1 MRKLILIIFFIFFS
15 SIAFAQ
21 SDYSN
26 FTKVKKLFNQKNYS
40 ELTNL
45 NFNISSKSEFYP
57 YYIFYRSISNYYLN
71 NEDQSLN
78 DLNEII
84 KSFPKWSQIDEVY
97 YWIIKIIIDK
107 ESIETTLNYF
117 NKIKNIQIQEDI
129 YSMIE
134 PEIKKISS
142 FNQLKTLYKNYANNK
157 IIAKYYGRSLLKE
170 YLSDEIIDEITEIL
184 DLVERDELFVVENKK
199 FRVAVLLPFM
209 FDGFDNDNFIKNNNF
224 IMDLYSG
231 ILFGHKNYDSINSM
245 IDIIPFDT
253 RRDPIVVRKIIQE
266 GNLDNVDLIIGPLY
280 GKPIEIIKQF
290 CLENK
295 ILMINP
301 LSSNNKIIDDNRY
314 SLLFKPSIKTVAQ
327 KASEYS
333 IDRFNTNK
341 NTIIFYENNFQDS
354 LIAKIYYDNLEKN
367 GFNIIYSKS
376 VSKDDSRLILDSL
389 ASTYEE
395 MLSDSIY
402 DTLKNISGFLIKD
415 GRGID
420 ELDTAYKYI
429 EKFYIEEDSIGHVFV
444 SSKNSLFA
452 SNIISAVD
460 IRNDTIPVLGFE
472 DWLKFNLISINQ
484 FQDLDI
490 SLISP
495 SFSNSLDEDYKYI
508 EEYFID
514 NYRRKLSN
522 NFIIG
527 VELINMIIDINK
539 SYGRYFQFGLR
550 NEKLIKGKISGGSSY
565 VRANDNQI
573 VPVIKVVESDI
584 IKIN

>member
-1 MRKLILIIFFIFFS
+1 MRKLTLIIFLIFFS

-184 DLVERDELFVVENKK
+184 DLVERDELFVIENKK

-266 GNLDNVDLIIGPLY
+266 GSLDNVDLIIGPLY

-314 SLLFKPSIKTVAQ
+314 SLLFKPSIKTVAE
-327 KASEYS
+327 KASEFS
-333 IDRFNTNK
+333 INKFNTNK

-402 DTLKNISGFLIKD
+402 DTLKNISGILIKD

-565 VRANDNQI
+565 LRANDNQI

>member
-1 MRKLILIIFFIFFS
+1 MRKLTLIIFFIFFS
-15 SIAFAQ
+15 SIGFAQ

-78 DLNEII
+78 DLDEII

-107 ESIETTLNYF
+107 ENIETTLNYF
-117 NKIKNIQIQEDI
+117 NKIKNIQIQDDI
-129 YSMIE
+129 YSIIE
-134 PEIKKISS
+134 PKIKKISS

-184 DLVERDELFVVENKK
+184 DLVERDELFVIENKK

-231 ILFGHKNYDSINSM
+231 ILFGHKNYDSLNSM

-253 RRDPIVVRKIIQE
+253 RRDPIVVKKIIQE
-266 GNLDNVDLIIGPLY
+266 GSLDNIDLIIGPLY
-280 GKPIEIIKQF
+280 GRPIEIIKQF

-314 SLLFKPSIKTVAQ
+314 SLLFKPSIKTVAE
-327 KASEYS
+327 KASEFS
-333 IDRFNTNK
+333 INRFNKNK
-341 NTIIFYENNFQDS
+341 NTIIFYENNFTDS
-354 LIAKIYYDNLEKN
+354 LIAKIYYENLEKN

-402 DTLKNISGFLIKD
+402 DTLKNISGILIKD

-495 SFSNSLDEDYKYI
+495 SFFNSLDEDYKYI

-565 VRANDNQI
+565 IRANDNQI

>member
-1 MRKLILIIFFIFFS
+1 MRKLTLIIFFIFFS

-266 GNLDNVDLIIGPLY
+266 GSLDNIDLIIGPLY

-402 DTLKNISGFLIKD
+402 DTLKNISGILIKD

-565 VRANDNQI
+565 LRANDNQI

>member
-1 MRKLILIIFFIFFS
+1 MRKLTLIIFFIFFS

-97 YWIIKIIIDK
+97 YWIIKIIIGK

-253 RRDPIVVRKIIQE
+253 RRDPIVVKKIIQE
-266 GNLDNVDLIIGPLY
+266 GSLDNIDLIIGPLY

-402 DTLKNISGFLIKD
+402 DTLKNISGILIKD

-420 ELDTAYKYI
+420 ELDTTYKYI

-565 VRANDNQI
+565 LRANDNQI

>member
-1 MRKLILIIFFIFFS
+1 MRKLTLIIFFIFFS
-15 SIAFAQ
+15 SNGFAQ

-71 NEDQSLN
+71 NEDQSLS

-107 ESIETTLNYF
+107 ENIETTLNYF
-117 NKIKNIQIQEDI
+117 NKIKNIQIQDDI
-129 YSMIE
+129 YSIIE
-134 PEIKKISS
+134 PKIKKISS
-142 FNQLKTLYKNYANNK
+142 FNQLKILYKNFANNK

-184 DLVERDELFVVENKK
+184 DLVERDELFVIENKK

-231 ILFGHKNYDSINSM
+231 ILFGHKIYDSLNSM

-253 RRDPIVVRKIIQE
+253 RRDPIVVKKIIQE
-266 GNLDNVDLIIGPLY
+266 GSLDNIDLIIGPLY
-280 GKPIEIIKQF
+280 GRPIEIIKQF

-314 SLLFKPSIKTVAQ
+314 SLLFKPSIKTVAE
-327 KASEYS
+327 KASEFS
-333 IDRFNTNK
+333 INRFNTNK
-341 NTIIFYENNFQDS
+341 NTVIFYENNFQDS

-395 MLSDSIY
+395 ILSDSIY
-402 DTLKNISGFLIKD
+402 DTLKNISGILIKD

-420 ELDTAYKYI
+420 KLDTAYKYI

-495 SFSNSLDEDYKYI
+495 SFFNSLDEDYKYI

-550 NEKLIKGKISGGSSY
+550 NEKLIKGKISEGSSY
-565 VRANDNQI
+565 IRANDNQI

>member
-402 DTLKNISGFLIKD
+402 DTLKNISGILIKD

-514 NYRRKLSN
+514 NYRRKPSN

-565 VRANDNQI
+565 LRANDNQI

>member
-266 GNLDNVDLIIGPLY
+266 GSLDNVDLIIGPLY

-314 SLLFKPSIKTVAQ
+314 SLLFKPSIKTVAE
-327 KASEYS
+327 KASEFS
-333 IDRFNTNK
+333 INRFNTNK

-402 DTLKNISGFLIKD
+402 DTLKNISGILIKD

-565 VRANDNQI
+565 LRANDNQI

>member
-97 YWIIKIIIDK
+97 YWIIKIIIGK

-314 SLLFKPSIKTVAQ
+314 SLLFKPSIKTVAE
-327 KASEYS
+327 KASEFS
-333 IDRFNTNK
+333 INKFNTNK

-367 GFNIIYSKS
+367 DFNIIYSKS

-402 DTLKNISGFLIKD
+402 DTLKNISGILIKD

-495 SFSNSLDEDYKYI
+495 SFFNSLDEDYKYI

-565 VRANDNQI
+565 LRANDNQI

>member
-1 MRKLILIIFFIFFS
+1 MRKLTLLIIFSFLS
-15 SIAFAQ
+15 SISFAQ

-26 FTKVKKLFNQKNYS
+26 FTRVKKLFNQKKYL
-40 ELTNL
+40 ELINL
-45 NFNISSKSEFYP
+45 NFNISDKSEFYP

-71 NEDQSLN
+71 NKDQSLN

-84 KSFPKWSQIDEVY
+84 KSYPKWSQIDEVY
-97 YWIIKIIIDK
+97 YWTIKIIIDK
-107 ESIETTLNYF
+107 ESIETILNFF
-117 NKIKNIQIQEDI
+117 NKIKSIEIQEDI
-129 YSMIE
+129 YFMIE
-134 PEIKKISS
+134 PKIKKISS
-142 FNQLKTLYKNYANNK
+142 FNQLKSLYKDYPRNK

-170 YLSDEIIDEITEIL
+170 YLSDEIIDEINEIL
-184 DLVERDELFVVENKK
+184 DLVERDKLFIVENKK

-209 FDGFDNDNFIKNNNF
+209 FDGLDNDYFIKKNNF

-231 ILFGHKNYDSINSM
+231 ILFGHMNYDSINSM

-253 RRDPIVVRKIIQE
+253 RRDPKIVKKIIQE
-266 GNLDNVDLIIGPLY
+266 GNLDNIDLIIGPLY

-295 ILMINP
+295 VLMINP
-301 LSSNNKIIDDNRY
+301 LSSNNKIIDDNKY
-314 SLLFKPSIKTVAQ
+314 SLLFKPSIKTVAE
-327 KASEYS
+327 KASEFS
-333 IDRFNTNK
+333 INRFNINK

-354 LIAKIYYDNLEKN
+354 LIAKIYNDNLEKN

-389 ASTYEE
+389 ANTYEE
-395 MLSDSIY
+395 ILSDSLY
-402 DTLKNISGFLIKD
+402 DTLKNISGILIKD

-420 ELDTAYKYI
+420 KLDTAYKYI

-460 IRNDTIPVLGFE
+460 IRNDTISVLGFD
-472 DWLKFNLISINQ
+472 DWLKFNVISINQ

-490 SLISP
+490 SMLSP
-495 SFSNSLDEDYKYI
+495 SFFNSLDEDYKFI
-508 EEYFID
+508 EEYFI
-514 NYRRKLSN
+514 NNFRRKLSN
-522 NFIIG
+522 NFIVG

-539 SYGRYFQFGLR
+539 SYGKYFQFGLR
-550 NEKLIKGKISGGSSY
+550 NEKLIRGKISEGSSY
-565 VRANDNQI
+565 IRANDNQI

-584 IKIN
+584 VKIN

>member
-1 MRKLILIIFFIFFS
+1 MRKLTLIIFLIFFS

-402 DTLKNISGFLIKD
+402 DTLKNISGILIKD

-514 NYRRKLSN
+514 NYRRKPSN

-565 VRANDNQI
+565 LRANDNQI

>member
-1 MRKLILIIFFIFFS
+1 MKKLTLIILFIFFY
-15 SIAFAQ
+15 SIVFAQ

-97 YWIIKIIIDK
+97 YWIIKIIIGK

-184 DLVERDELFVVENKK
+184 DLVERDELFVIENKK

-253 RRDPIVVRKIIQE
+253 RRDPITVKKIIQE
-266 GNLDNVDLIIGPLY
+266 GSLDNIDLIIGPLY

-314 SLLFKPSIKTVAQ
+314 SLLFKPSIKTVAE
-327 KASEYS
+327 KASEFS

-395 MLSDSIY
+395 ILSDSIY
-402 DTLKNISGFLIKD
+402 DTLKNISGILIKD

-495 SFSNSLDEDYKYI
+495 SFFNSLDEDYKYI

>member
-1 MRKLILIIFFIFFS
+1 MRKLTLIIFFIFFS
-15 SIAFAQ
+15 SIGFAQ

-78 DLNEII
+78 DLDEII

-107 ESIETTLNYF
+107 ENIETTLNYF
-117 NKIKNIQIQEDI
+117 NKIKNIQIQDDI
-129 YSMIE
+129 YSIIE
-134 PEIKKISS
+134 PKIKKISS

-184 DLVERDELFVVENKK
+184 DLVERDELFVIENKK

-231 ILFGHKNYDSINSM
+231 ILFGHKNYDSLNSM
-245 IDIIPFDT
+245 IDIIPLDT
-253 RRDPIVVRKIIQE
+253 RRDPIVVKKIIQE
-266 GNLDNVDLIIGPLY
+266 GSLDNIDLIIGPLY
-280 GKPIEIIKQF
+280 GRPIEIIKQF

-314 SLLFKPSIKTVAQ
+314 SLLFKPSIKTVAE
-327 KASEYS
+327 KASEFS
-333 IDRFNTNK
+333 INRFNTNK
-341 NTIIFYENNFQDS
+341 NTVIFYENNFQDS

-395 MLSDSIY
+395 ILSDSIY
-402 DTLKNISGFLIKD
+402 DTLKNISGILIKD

-429 EKFYIEEDSIGHVFV
+429 EKFYIQEDSIGHVFV

-452 SNIISAVD
+452 SNIISAVE

-495 SFSNSLDEDYKYI
+495 SFFNSLDEDYKYI

-550 NEKLIKGKISGGSSY
+550 NEKLIKGKISEGSSY
-565 VRANDNQI
+565 IRANDNQI
-573 VPVIKVVESDI
+573 VPVTKVIESDI

>member
-1 MRKLILIIFFIFFS
+1 MRKLTLIIFFIFFS
-15 SIAFAQ
+15 SIGFAQ

-78 DLNEII
+78 DLDEII

-107 ESIETTLNYF
+107 ENIETTLNYF
-117 NKIKNIQIQEDI
+117 NKIKNIQIQDDI
-129 YSMIE
+129 YSIIE
-134 PEIKKISS
+134 PKIKKISS

-184 DLVERDELFVVENKK
+184 DLVERDELFVIENKK

-231 ILFGHKNYDSINSM
+231 ILFGHKNYDSLNSM

-253 RRDPIVVRKIIQE
+253 RRDPIVVKKIIQE
-266 GNLDNVDLIIGPLY
+266 GSLDNIDLIIGPLY

-314 SLLFKPSIKTVAQ
+314 SLLFKPSIKTVAE
-327 KASEYS
+327 KASEFS
-333 IDRFNTNK
+333 INRFNKNK
-341 NTIIFYENNFQDS
+341 NTIIFYENNFTDS
-354 LIAKIYYDNLEKN
+354 LIAKIYYENLEKN

-402 DTLKNISGFLIKD
+402 DTLKNISGILIKD

-495 SFSNSLDEDYKYI
+495 SYFNSLDEDYKYI

-565 VRANDNQI
+565 IRANDNQI

>member
-1 MRKLILIIFFIFFS
+1 MRKLTLIIFFIFFS

-253 RRDPIVVRKIIQE
+253 RRDPIVVKKIIQE
-266 GNLDNVDLIIGPLY
+266 GSLDNIDLIIGPLY

-314 SLLFKPSIKTVAQ
+314 SLLFKPSIKTVAE

-402 DTLKNISGFLIKD
+402 DTLKNISGILIKD

-565 VRANDNQI
+565 LRANDNQI

>member
-1 MRKLILIIFFIFFS
+1 MRKLTLIIFFIFFS
-15 SIAFAQ
+15 SIGFAQ

-78 DLNEII
+78 DLDEII

-107 ESIETTLNYF
+107 ENIETTLNYF
-117 NKIKNIQIQEDI
+117 NNINNIQIQDDI
-129 YSMIE
+129 YSIIE

-184 DLVERDELFVVENKK
+184 DLVERDELFVIENKK

-231 ILFGHKNYDSINSM
+231 ILFGHKNYDSLNSM

-253 RRDPIVVRKIIQE
+253 RRDPIVVKKIIQE
-266 GNLDNVDLIIGPLY
+266 GSLDNIDLIIGPLY

-314 SLLFKPSIKTVAQ
+314 SLLFKPSIKTVAE
-327 KASEYS
+327 KASEFS
-333 IDRFNTNK
+333 INRFNKNK
-341 NTIIFYENNFQDS
+341 NTVIFYENNFQDS

-389 ASTYEE
+389 ATTYEE

-402 DTLKNISGFLIKD
+402 DTLKNISGILIKD

-495 SFSNSLDEDYKYI
+495 SYFNSLDEDYKYI

-550 NEKLIKGKISGGSSY
+550 NEKLIKSKISGGSSY
-565 VRANDNQI
+565 IRANDNQI

>member
-97 YWIIKIIIDK
+97 YWIIKIIIGK

-402 DTLKNISGFLIKD
+402 DTLKNISGILIKD

-514 NYRRKLSN
+514 NYRRKPSN

-565 VRANDNQI
+565 LRANDNQI

>member
-1 MRKLILIIFFIFFS
+1 MRKLTLIIFFIFFS

-97 YWIIKIIIDK
+97 YWIIKIIIGK

-402 DTLKNISGFLIKD
+402 DTLKNISGILIKD

-514 NYRRKLSN
+514 NYRRKPSN

-565 VRANDNQI
+565 LRANDNQI

>member
-1 MRKLILIIFFIFFS
+1 MRKLTLIIFFIFFS
-15 SIAFAQ
+15 SIGFAQ

-78 DLNEII
+78 DLDEII

-107 ESIETTLNYF
+107 ENIETTLNYF
-117 NKIKNIQIQEDI
+117 NKIKNIQIQDDI
-129 YSMIE
+129 YSIIE
-134 PEIKKISS
+134 PKIKKISS

-184 DLVERDELFVVENKK
+184 DLVERDELFVIENKK

-231 ILFGHKNYDSINSM
+231 ILFGHKNYDSLNSM
-245 IDIIPFDT
+245 IDIIPLDT
-253 RRDPIVVRKIIQE
+253 RRDPIVVKKIIQE
-266 GNLDNVDLIIGPLY
+266 GSLDNIDLIIGPLY
-280 GKPIEIIKQF
+280 GRPIEIIKQF

-314 SLLFKPSIKTVAQ
+314 SLLFKPSIKTVAE
-327 KASEYS
+327 KASEFS
-333 IDRFNTNK
+333 INRFNTNK
-341 NTIIFYENNFQDS
+341 NTVIFYENNFQDS

-395 MLSDSIY
+395 ILSDSIY
-402 DTLKNISGFLIKD
+402 DTLKNISGILIKD

-495 SFSNSLDEDYKYI
+495 SFFNSLDEDYKYI

-550 NEKLIKGKISGGSSY
+550 NEKLIKGKISEGSSY
-565 VRANDNQI
+565 IRANDNQI
-573 VPVIKVVESDI
+573 VPVTKVIESDI

>member
-1 MRKLILIIFFIFFS
+1 
-15 SIAFAQ
+15 
-21 SDYSN
+21 
-26 FTKVKKLFNQKNYS
+26 
-40 ELTNL
+40 
-45 NFNISSKSEFYP
+45 
-57 YYIFYRSISNYYLN
+57 
-71 NEDQSLN
+71 
-78 DLNEII
+78 
-84 KSFPKWSQIDEVY
+84 
-97 YWIIKIIIDK
+97 
-107 ESIETTLNYF
+107 
-117 NKIKNIQIQEDI
+117 
-129 YSMIE
+129 MIE

-402 DTLKNISGFLIKD
+402 DTLKNISGILIKD

-565 VRANDNQI
+565 LRANDNQI

>member
-1 MRKLILIIFFIFFS
+1 MKKLTLIILFIFFY
-15 SIAFAQ
+15 SIVFAQ

-57 YYIFYRSISNYYLN
+57 YYIFYRSISNYYSN

-97 YWIIKIIIDK
+97 YWIIKIIIGK

-184 DLVERDELFVVENKK
+184 DLVERDELFVIENKK

-253 RRDPIVVRKIIQE
+253 RRDPITVKKIIQE
-266 GNLDNVDLIIGPLY
+266 GRLDNIDLIIGPLY

-314 SLLFKPSIKTVAQ
+314 SLLFKPSIKTVAE
-327 KASEYS
+327 KASEFS

-402 DTLKNISGFLIKD
+402 DTLKNISGILIKD
-415 GRGID
+415 GRGVD
-420 ELDTAYKYI
+420 ELDTTYKYI

-495 SFSNSLDEDYKYI
+495 SFFNSLDEDYKYI

>member
-1 MRKLILIIFFIFFS
+1 MRKLSLIIFLIFFS

-314 SLLFKPSIKTVAQ
+314 SLLFKPSIKTVAE
-327 KASEYS
+327 KASEFS

-402 DTLKNISGFLIKD
+402 DTLKNISGILIKD
-415 GRGID
+415 GRGVD
-420 ELDTAYKYI
+420 ELDTTYKYI

-514 NYRRKLSN
+514 NYRRKPSN

-565 VRANDNQI
+565 LRANDNQI

>member
-1 MRKLILIIFFIFFS
+1 MRKLTLIILFIFFY
-15 SIAFAQ
+15 SIVFAQ

-97 YWIIKIIIDK
+97 YWIIKIIIGK

-184 DLVERDELFVVENKK
+184 DLVERDELFVIENKK

-253 RRDPIVVRKIIQE
+253 RRDPITVKKIIQE
-266 GNLDNVDLIIGPLY
+266 GRLDNIDLIIGPLY
-280 GKPIEIIKQF
+280 GKPIQIIKQF

-314 SLLFKPSIKTVAQ
+314 SLLFKPSIKTVAE
-327 KASEYS
+327 KASEFS

-395 MLSDSIY
+395 ILSDSIY
-402 DTLKNISGFLIKD
+402 DTLKNISGILIKD

-495 SFSNSLDEDYKYI
+495 SFFNSLDEDYKYI

>member
-253 RRDPIVVRKIIQE
+253 RRDPITVKKIIQE
-266 GNLDNVDLIIGPLY
+266 GRLDNIDLIIGPLY

-402 DTLKNISGFLIKD
+402 DTLKNISGILIKD

-514 NYRRKLSN
+514 NYRRKPSN

-565 VRANDNQI
+565 LRANDNQI

>member
-1 MRKLILIIFFIFFS
+1 MRKLTLIIFFIFFS
-15 SIAFAQ
+15 SIGFAQ

-78 DLNEII
+78 DLDEII

-107 ESIETTLNYF
+107 ENIETTLNYF
-117 NKIKNIQIQEDI
+117 NKIKNIQIQDDI
-129 YSMIE
+129 YSIIE
-134 PEIKKISS
+134 PKIKKISS
-142 FNQLKTLYKNYANNK
+142 FNQLKILYKNYANNK

-184 DLVERDELFVVENKK
+184 DLVERDELFVIENKK

-209 FDGFDNDNFIKNNNF
+209 FDGFENDNFIKNNNF

-231 ILFGHKNYDSINSM
+231 ILFGHKNYDSLNSM
-245 IDIIPFDT
+245 IDIIPLDT
-253 RRDPIVVRKIIQE
+253 RRDPIVVKKIIQE
-266 GNLDNVDLIIGPLY
+266 GSLDNIDLIIGPLY
-280 GKPIEIIKQF
+280 GRPIEIIKQF

-314 SLLFKPSIKTVAQ
+314 SLLFKPSIKTVAE
-327 KASEYS
+327 KASEFS
-333 IDRFNTNK
+333 IKRFNTNK
-341 NTIIFYENNFQDS
+341 NTVIFYENNFQDS

-395 MLSDSIY
+395 ILSDSIY
-402 DTLKNISGFLIKD
+402 DTLKNISGILIKD

-472 DWLKFNLISINQ
+472 DWLKFNVISINQ

-495 SFSNSLDEDYKYI
+495 SFFNSLDEDYKYI

-550 NEKLIKGKISGGSSY
+550 NEKLIKGKISEGSSY
-565 VRANDNQI
+565 IRANDNQI

>member
-1 MRKLILIIFFIFFS
+1 MRKLTLIIFFIFFS

-184 DLVERDELFVVENKK
+184 DLVERDELFVIENKK

-253 RRDPIVVRKIIQE
+253 RRDPITVKKIIQE
-266 GNLDNVDLIIGPLY
+266 GRLDNIDLIIGPLY

-402 DTLKNISGFLIKD
+402 DTLKNISGILIKD
-415 GRGID
+415 GRGVD
-420 ELDTAYKYI
+420 ELDTTYKYI

-514 NYRRKLSN
+514 NYRRKPSN

-565 VRANDNQI
+565 LRANDNQI

>member
-1 MRKLILIIFFIFFS
+1 MRKLTLIIFFIFFS
-15 SIAFAQ
+15 SIGFAQ

-107 ESIETTLNYF
+107 ENIETTLNYF
-117 NKIKNIQIQEDI
+117 NNINNIQIQDDI
-129 YSMIE
+129 YSIIE

-184 DLVERDELFVVENKK
+184 DLVERDELFVIENKK

-231 ILFGHKNYDSINSM
+231 ILFGHKNYDSLNSM

-253 RRDPIVVRKIIQE
+253 RRDPIVVKKIIQE
-266 GNLDNVDLIIGPLY
+266 GSLDNIDLIIGPLY

-314 SLLFKPSIKTVAQ
+314 SLLFKPSIKTVAE
-327 KASEYS
+327 KASEFS
-333 IDRFNTNK
+333 INRFNKNK
-341 NTIIFYENNFQDS
+341 NTVIFYENNFQDS

-395 MLSDSIY
+395 ILSDSIY
-402 DTLKNISGFLIKD
+402 DTLKNISGILIKD

-495 SFSNSLDEDYKYI
+495 SFFNSLDEDYKYI

-565 VRANDNQI
+565 IRANDNQI

>member
-184 DLVERDELFVVENKK
+184 DLVERDELFVIENKK

-495 SFSNSLDEDYKYI
+495 SFFNSLDEDYKYI

>member
-1 MRKLILIIFFIFFS
+1 MRKLTLIIFFIFFS
-15 SIAFAQ
+15 SIGFAQ

-71 NEDQSLN
+71 NENQSLN

-107 ESIETTLNYF
+107 ENIETTLNYF
-117 NKIKNIQIQEDI
+117 NKIKNIQIQDDI
-129 YSMIE
+129 YSIIE
-134 PEIKKISS
+134 PKIKKISS
-142 FNQLKTLYKNYANNK
+142 FNQLKILYKNYANNK

-184 DLVERDELFVVENKK
+184 DLVERDELFVIENKK

-231 ILFGHKNYDSINSM
+231 ILFGHKNYDSLKSM

-253 RRDPIVVRKIIQE
+253 RRDPIVVKKIIQE
-266 GNLDNVDLIIGPLY
+266 GSLDNIDLIIGPLY

-314 SLLFKPSIKTVAQ
+314 SLLFKPSIKTVAE
-327 KASEYS
+327 KASEFS
-333 IDRFNTNK
+333 INRFNKNK
-341 NTIIFYENNFQDS
+341 NTIIFYENNFTDS

-395 MLSDSIY
+395 ILSDSIY
-402 DTLKNISGFLIKD
+402 DTLKNISGILIKD

-495 SFSNSLDEDYKYI
+495 SFFNSLDEDYKYI

-565 VRANDNQI
+565 IRANDNQI

>member
-1 MRKLILIIFFIFFS
+1 MRKLTLIIFFIFFS
-15 SIAFAQ
+15 SIGFAQ

-107 ESIETTLNYF
+107 ENIETTLNYF
-117 NKIKNIQIQEDI
+117 NKIKNIQIQDDI
-129 YSMIE
+129 YSIIE
-134 PEIKKISS
+134 PKIKKISS
-142 FNQLKTLYKNYANNK
+142 FNQLKILYKNYANNK

-184 DLVERDELFVVENKK
+184 DLVERDELFVIENKK

-231 ILFGHKNYDSINSM
+231 ILFGHKNYDSLNSM

-253 RRDPIVVRKIIQE
+253 RRDPIVVKKIIQE
-266 GNLDNVDLIIGPLY
+266 GSLDNIDLIIGPLY
-280 GKPIEIIKQF
+280 GRPIEIIKQF

-314 SLLFKPSIKTVAQ
+314 SLLFKPSIKTVAE
-327 KASEYS
+327 KASEFS
-333 IDRFNTNK
+333 INRFNTNK
-341 NTIIFYENNFQDS
+341 NTVIFYENNFQDS

-395 MLSDSIY
+395 ILSDSIY
-402 DTLKNISGFLIKD
+402 DTLKNISGILIKD

-495 SFSNSLDEDYKYI
+495 SFFNSLDEDYKYI

-550 NEKLIKGKISGGSSY
+550 NEKLIKGKISEGSSY
-565 VRANDNQI
+565 IRANDNQI

>member
-1 MRKLILIIFFIFFS
+1 MRKLTLIIFFIFFS
-15 SIAFAQ
+15 SIGFAQ

-107 ESIETTLNYF
+107 ENIETTLNYF
-117 NKIKNIQIQEDI
+117 NKIKNIQIQDDI
-129 YSMIE
+129 YSIIE
-134 PEIKKISS
+134 PKIKKISS
-142 FNQLKTLYKNYANNK
+142 FNQLKILYKNYANNK

-184 DLVERDELFVVENKK
+184 DLVERDELFVIENKK

-231 ILFGHKNYDSINSM
+231 ILFGHKNYDSLNSM
-245 IDIIPFDT
+245 IDIIPLDT
-253 RRDPIVVRKIIQE
+253 RRDPIVVKKIIQE
-266 GNLDNVDLIIGPLY
+266 GSLDNIDLIIGPLY
-280 GKPIEIIKQF
+280 GRPIEIIKQF

-314 SLLFKPSIKTVAQ
+314 SLLFKPSIKTVAE
-327 KASEYS
+327 KASEFS
-333 IDRFNTNK
+333 INRFNTNK
-341 NTIIFYENNFQDS
+341 NTVIFYENNFQDS

-395 MLSDSIY
+395 ILSDSIY
-402 DTLKNISGFLIKD
+402 DTLKNISGILIKD

-452 SNIISAVD
+452 SNIISAVE

-495 SFSNSLDEDYKYI
+495 SFFNSLDEDYKYI

-550 NEKLIKGKISGGSSY
+550 NEKLIKGKISEGSSY
-565 VRANDNQI
+565 IRANDNQI
-573 VPVIKVVESDI
+573 VPVTKVIESDI

>member
-1 MRKLILIIFFIFFS
+1 MRKLTLIIFFIFFS
-15 SIAFAQ
+15 SIGFAQ

-71 NEDQSLN
+71 NEDQSLS

-107 ESIETTLNYF
+107 ENIETTLNYF
-117 NKIKNIQIQEDI
+117 NKIKNIQIQDDI
-129 YSMIE
+129 YSIIE
-134 PEIKKISS
+134 PKIKKISS
-142 FNQLKTLYKNYANNK
+142 FNQLKILYKNFANNK

-184 DLVERDELFVVENKK
+184 DLVERDELFVIENKK

-231 ILFGHKNYDSINSM
+231 ILFGHKIYDSLNSM

-253 RRDPIVVRKIIQE
+253 RRDPIVVKKIIQE
-266 GNLDNVDLIIGPLY
+266 GSLDNIDLIIGPLY
-280 GKPIEIIKQF
+280 GRPIEIIKQF

-314 SLLFKPSIKTVAQ
+314 SLLFKPSIKTVAE
-327 KASEYS
+327 KASEFS
-333 IDRFNTNK
+333 INRFNTNK
-341 NTIIFYENNFQDS
+341 NTVIFYENNFQDS

-395 MLSDSIY
+395 ILSDSIY
-402 DTLKNISGFLIKD
+402 DTLKNISGILIKD

-420 ELDTAYKYI
+420 KLDTAYKYI

-495 SFSNSLDEDYKYI
+495 SFFNSLDEDYKYI

-550 NEKLIKGKISGGSSY
+550 NEKLIKGKISEGSSY
-565 VRANDNQI
+565 IRANDNQI

>member
-1 MRKLILIIFFIFFS
+1 MRKLTLIIFFIFFS
-15 SIAFAQ
+15 SIGFAQ

-78 DLNEII
+78 DLDEII

-97 YWIIKIIIDK
+97 YWTIKIIIEK
-107 ESIETTLNYF
+107 ENIETTLNYF
-117 NKIKNIQIQEDI
+117 NKIKNIQIQDDI
-129 YSMIE
+129 YSIIE
-134 PEIKKISS
+134 PKIKKISS

-184 DLVERDELFVVENKK
+184 DLVERDELFVIENKK

-231 ILFGHKNYDSINSM
+231 ILFGHKNYDSLNSM

-253 RRDPIVVRKIIQE
+253 RRDPIVVKKIIQE
-266 GNLDNVDLIIGPLY
+266 GSLDNIDLIIGPLY

-314 SLLFKPSIKTVAQ
+314 SLLFKPSIKTVAE
-327 KASEYS
+327 KASEFS
-333 IDRFNTNK
+333 INRFNKNK
-341 NTIIFYENNFQDS
+341 NTVIFYENNFQDS

-395 MLSDSIY
+395 ILSDSIY
-402 DTLKNISGFLIKD
+402 DTLKNISGILIKD

-495 SFSNSLDEDYKYI
+495 SFFNSLDEDYKYI

-550 NEKLIKGKISGGSSY
+550 NEKLIKSKISGGSSY
-565 VRANDNQI
+565 IRANDNQI

>member
-1 MRKLILIIFFIFFS
+1 MRKLTLIIFFIFFS
-15 SIAFAQ
+15 SIGFAQ

-107 ESIETTLNYF
+107 ENIETTLNYF
-117 NKIKNIQIQEDI
+117 NKIKNIQIQDDI
-129 YSMIE
+129 YSIIE
-134 PEIKKISS
+134 PKIKKISS
-142 FNQLKTLYKNYANNK
+142 FNQLKILYKNYANNK

-184 DLVERDELFVVENKK
+184 DLVERDELFVIENKK

-231 ILFGHKNYDSINSM
+231 ILFGHKNYDSLNSM

-253 RRDPIVVRKIIQE
+253 RRDPIVVKKIIQE
-266 GNLDNVDLIIGPLY
+266 GSLDNIDLIIGPLY
-280 GKPIEIIKQF
+280 GRPIEIIKQF

-314 SLLFKPSIKTVAQ
+314 SLLFKPSIKTVAE
-327 KASEYS
+327 KASEFS
-333 IDRFNTNK
+333 INRFNTNK
-341 NTIIFYENNFQDS
+341 NTVIFYENNFQDS

-395 MLSDSIY
+395 ILSDSIY
-402 DTLKNISGFLIKD
+402 DTLKNISGILIKD

-495 SFSNSLDEDYKYI
+495 SFFNSLDEDYKYI

-550 NEKLIKGKISGGSSY
+550 NEKLIKGKISEGSSY
-565 VRANDNQI
+565 IRANDNQI
-573 VPVIKVVESDI
+573 VPVTKVIESDI

>member
-1 MRKLILIIFFIFFS
+1 MRKLTLIIFFIFFS

-402 DTLKNISGFLIKD
+402 DTLKNISGILIKD
-415 GRGID
+415 GRGVD
-420 ELDTAYKYI
+420 ELDTTYKYI

>member
-1 MRKLILIIFFIFFS
+1 MRKLTLIIFFIFFS

-402 DTLKNISGFLIKD
+402 DTLKNISGILIKD

-565 VRANDNQI
+565 LRANDNQI

>member
-1 MRKLILIIFFIFFS
+1 MRKLTLIIFFIFFS

-97 YWIIKIIIDK
+97 YWIIKIIIGK

-117 NKIKNIQIQEDI
+117 NKIKNIQIQDDI

-402 DTLKNISGFLIKD
+402 DTLKNISGILIKD

-514 NYRRKLSN
+514 NYRRKPSN

-565 VRANDNQI
+565 LRANDNQI

>member
-1 MRKLILIIFFIFFS
+1 MKKLTLIILFIFFY
-15 SIAFAQ
+15 SIVFAQ

-97 YWIIKIIIDK
+97 YWIIKIIIGK

-117 NKIKNIQIQEDI
+117 NKIKNIQIQDDI

-184 DLVERDELFVVENKK
+184 DLVERDELFVIENKK

-253 RRDPIVVRKIIQE
+253 RRDPIVVKKIIQE
-266 GNLDNVDLIIGPLY
+266 GSLDNIDLIIGPLY

-314 SLLFKPSIKTVAQ
+314 SLLFKPSIKTVAE
-327 KASEYS
+327 KASEFS

-402 DTLKNISGFLIKD
+402 DTLKNISGILIKD
-415 GRGID
+415 GRGVD
-420 ELDTAYKYI
+420 ELDTTYKYI

-495 SFSNSLDEDYKYI
+495 SFFNSLDEDYKYI